1 MANKED
7 FNNGNPIRCSFCG
20 KTQDQVRRL
29 VAGPNAYICNE
40 CILLCQEIVSD
51 DVDTVNSCGEI
62 EIKTPQEIKDVLD
75 AMNCT
80 RIVVAHRL
88 STVRDCDRI
97 LLLDDGIISQEGTYE
112 ELMASNELF
121 REMVM
126 CQSL

>member
-1 MANKED
+1 MLIFDEATSALDN
-7 FNNGNPIRCSFCG
+7 
-20 KTQDQVRRL
+20 
-29 VAGPNAYICNE
+29 
-40 CILLCQEIVSD
+40 VSQ
-51 DVDTVNSCGEI
+51 
-62 EIKTPQEIKDVLD
+62 QEIKDVLD

>member
-1 MANKED
+1 MS
-7 FNNGNPIRCSFCG
+7 GG
-20 KTQDQVRRL
+20 QTQKLLIARAIISEPSML
-29 VAGPNAYICNE
+29 
-40 CILLCQEIVSD
+40 ILDEATSALDNVSQ
-51 DVDTVNSCGEI
+51 
-62 EIKTPQEIKDVLD
+62 QEIKDVLD